1 MRRNNLRTRKEGVG
15 MIELLTVCNTVMT
28 LGILIGVWWG
38 VFKTDGELKEAIF
51 KLNRFLKAKID
62 DLTDG
67 DD

>member
-1 MRRNNLRTRKEGVG
+1 MMFLAIV
-15 MIELLTVCNTVMT
+15 NTIMT
-28 LGILIGVWWG
+28 FGILVGVWWG

>member
-1 MRRNNLRTRKEGVG
+1 

-28 LGILIGVWWG
+28 LGILIGVWRG
-38 VFKTDGELKEAIF
+38 DGELKEAIF
-51 KLNRFLKAKID
+51 KLNRFLKEKID